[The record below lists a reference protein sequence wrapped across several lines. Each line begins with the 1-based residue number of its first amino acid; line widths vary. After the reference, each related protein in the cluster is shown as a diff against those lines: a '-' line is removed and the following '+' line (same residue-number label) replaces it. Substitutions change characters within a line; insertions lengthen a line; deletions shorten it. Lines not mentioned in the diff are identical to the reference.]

1 MMSKNKLFPLSP
13 SGGEVG
19 VTLKVRAHGEIYK
32 LFHVF
37 REPTAADKKVF
48 YGCMSRAELT
58 GTGGAD
64 GGSGY
69 WSAIETL
76 YDRCVLRVEG
86 YDLPDPGGMGEAW
99 KEAVPIE
106 HKYWAV
112 EELLRQEGTLAEE
125 TAKN

>member
-1 MMSKNKLFPLSP
+1 MSKNKLFPLSP
-13 SGGEVG
+13 SSGEVG
-19 VTLKVRAHGEIYK
+19 ITLKVRAQGEIYI
-32 LFHVF
+32 LVHFF
-37 REPTAADKKVF
+37 REPTAEDKKVF
-48 YGCMSRAELT
+48 YGCMSRTELT
-58 GTGGAD
+58 DTGGAEC
-64 GGSGY
+64 GSGY

-86 YDLPDPGGMGEAW
+86 YDLPEPGGKVEAW

-112 EELLRQEGTLAEE
+112 EELVRRQGTLAGE

>member
-1 MMSKNKLFPLSP
+1 MSKNKLFPLSP
-13 SGGEVG
+13 SGGEVEI
-19 VTLKVRAHGEIYK
+19 TLKVRAQDKIYK
-32 LFHVF
+32 LVHIF

-58 GTGGAD
+58 GTSGTEGGT
-64 GGSGY
+64 GY
-69 WSAIETL
+69 WGAIETL
-76 YDRCVLRVEG
+76 YDRCILRVEG
-86 YDLPDPGGMGEAW
+86 YNLQDPGDRGESW
-99 KEAVPIE
+99 KEAIPIE